1 MTEGTVFAVVV
12 FPTPWPPTR
21 EVLLF
26 SRQLD
31 QSRIDVHAD
40 VSGRLTLNVSGTG
53 GPEFHYKF
61 QPLEIRGSLKAIV
74 ALTWS
79 QSEASLR
86 INGESVP
93 ADTGADPVPFPLVGT
108 DGPTIP
114 ERVFPDLRIRSATT
128 EPERFFLNT
137 LTEIEDKLQE
147 RSAYS
152 VIRASALLRQLILDE
167 RPLVNEVSRTYGK
180 KLRFETLDY
189 TIEPPVKPDVHWTN
203 LDPGFFPG
211 AKTITVDLRTLLAA
225 PCLTTHGRVAT
236 VKDLIKACANAKGGV
251 HLGPPKPG
259 GEETILAW
267 DRSARLLGTEPSLRA
282 LAGICRVVLRGLKP
296 LVDEIVTR
304 SA

>member
-1 MTEGTVFAVVV
+1 MY
-12 FPTPWPPTR
+12 
-21 EVLLF
+21 
-26 SRQLD
+26 
-31 QSRIDVHAD
+31 AD
-40 VSGRLTLNVSGTG
+40 VSGRLAINVSGIG
-53 GPEFHYKF
+53 APEFRYKL

-79 QSEASLR
+79 QSEASLC
-86 INGESVP
+86 INGRPVP
-93 ADTGADPVPFPLVGT
+93 ADTGADPVPFTVVGT
-108 DGPTIP
+108 EGPTIL
-114 ERVFPDLRIRSATT
+114 ERVFPDLRITSAANDL
-128 EPERFFLNT
+128 ERFFLDT
-137 LTEIEDKLQE
+137 LADIEDKLQE

-167 RPLVNEVSRTYGK
+167 RPLVNEVNRTYRK
-180 KLRFETLDY
+180 NLSFETLDY
-189 TIEPPVKPDVHWTN
+189 TTEPPVKPDVHWTN

-211 AKTITVDLRTLLAA
+211 AKTITVDLSTLLAA
-225 PCLTTHGRVAT
+225 PCLTIDGRVAT

-259 GEETILAW
+259 GEQRILDW

-282 LAGICRVVLRGLKP
+282 LAGICRVVLRSLKP